1 MLKSPLL
8 PRVLLVGGL
17 VALVLVVLGISLV
30 IDNTNRY
37 NELAAIDLQPLIAT
51 MKDNE
56 LNAHTVADVEIRKR
70 QAEVARNEALAL
82 IGAGAIALGL
92 VSLVYTR
99 LPDKVTSGT
108 PRQQNA

>member
-8 PRVLLVGGL
+8 PRLLLILGL
-17 VALVLVVLGISLV
+17 VAVVLVVAGIYFV
-30 IDNTNRY
+30 FDNTKRY

-56 LNAHTVADVEIRKR
+56 LNVHLIAGIGIRKR

-82 IGAGAIALGL
+82 VGVGAVLLGMVALG
-92 VSLVYTR
+92 YTR
-99 LPDKVTSGT
+99 LPNKHIASVAT
-108 PRQQNA
+108 